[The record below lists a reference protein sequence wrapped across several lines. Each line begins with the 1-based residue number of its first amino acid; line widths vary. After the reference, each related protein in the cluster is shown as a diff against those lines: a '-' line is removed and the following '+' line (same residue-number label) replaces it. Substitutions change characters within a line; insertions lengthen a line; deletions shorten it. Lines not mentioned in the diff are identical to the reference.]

1 MDEVVAELEFK
12 NQRYLDEL
20 EKLSA
25 VRDQLE
31 DEVKELNEAVD
42 SLCEEN
48 NQLEHDNRDARRT
61 FTGLQLSVSLLV
73 FAYGLFYGAYLHC

>member
-1 MDEVVAELEFK
+1 MDDLIAELEFT
-12 NQRYLDEL
+12 NQRYLDDL
-20 EKLSA
+20 DKLSA

-48 NQLEHDNRDARRT
+48 NQLEQDNRDARRT
-61 FTGLQLSVSLLV
+61 FTAFQMSVCLLV
-73 FAYGLFYGAYLHC
+73 FAYGMFYGAYLHC

>member
-12 NQRYLDEL
+12 NQRYLDDL

-25 VRDQLE
+25 VREELQE
-31 DEVKELNEAVD
+31 EIRELNEAVD

-48 NQLEHDNRDARRT
+48 AQLEEDNRNARRS